1 MVEIKGKIIG
11 FRLLENKEDDKQKPL
26 IRNQVVHGYT
36 MKISYNDHS
45 LYFTLNFDEQGN
57 LLELFV
63 NSSSTSSS
71 TNAYI
76 QAIARMVSNQLKYRI
91 PVEKIIKHLDNLDSG
106 ETYLVKFPGM
116 KKSKFIKSIPDL
128 IAKVL
133 TYYKDEEI
141 LKKISQGNN
150 IDDKIEDKTNNES
163 QVSLKTSTISCPSC
177 GSSSVKVEEGCFTCL
192 SCGYSKCG

>member
-1 MVEIKGKIIG
+1 MVEIKGKIVG
-11 FRLLENKEDDKQKPL
+11 FRLLENKEEDKQKPL
-26 IRNQVVHGYT
+26 VRNQVVHGYT
-36 MKISYNDHS
+36 VKISYNDHS
-45 LYFTLNFDEQGN
+45 LYFTLNFDKEGN

-91 PVEKIIKHLDNLDSG
+91 PIEKIIKHLDNLDSG
-106 ETYLVKFPGM
+106 ETYLVRFPGM

-150 IDDKIEDKTNNES
+150 IDDKIEDKINNES
-163 QVSLKTSTISCPSC
+163 QVLLKTSTISCPAC
-177 GSSSVKVEEGCFTCL
+177 GSSSVKVEEGCFTCF